1 VVLFSTMPRA
11 GDGKILVANPGGGVT
26 PFTTVPGGGG
36 VFLTPDAY
44 GPALPLALVG

>member
-1 VVLFSTMPRA
+1 MPRA

-26 PFTTVPGGGG
+26 PFTTVRGGGG